1 MLLTCVLATLALG
14 TGTASGSTVSLTIGA
29 DPVESVTTQ
38 IGAAGSMTAPGGES
52 LYATVK
58 PTGAAGC
65 GANRDAD
72 IGDTLISTF
81 APVGP
86 YTRSVNHTFLTAG
99 SYLLCAWTQTD
110 STTVT
115 ASYTTTAFVRVPK
128 LSLAVAAPA
137 AVQMGQTFQVSATTQ
152 AEAAR
157 NLYVLALVDTGR
169 GCPANASAASNE
181 ASSTII
187 DGAEVTGGPA
197 TDTRNVTLQTPGRYL
212 LCGYLHY
219 QGSATPPQAVSTTVL
234 TVLAPCVVPAVVQN
248 ELLAAARA
256 RLVASSCTAGAVRY
270 TASSRYARGTVFKF
284 SPVPATVLPT
294 GSAVALYVS
303 TGARCIV
310 PKIPKNRSL
319 ASVKRRLKA
328 ANCTVGK
335 VSHRRSRTRRRGL
348 VLALSPG
355 VGSRLSPRATVRIVV
370 SSGRPR

>member
-1 MLLTCVLATLALG
+1 MLVPAG
-14 TGTASGSTVSLTIGA
+14 T
-29 DPVESVTTQ
+29 
-38 IGAAGSMTAPGGES
+38 
-52 LYATVK
+52 YA
-58 PTGAAGC
+58 
-65 GANRDAD
+65 
-72 IGDTLISTF
+72 
-81 APVGP
+81 
-86 YTRSVNHTFLTAG
+86 RSVNHTFQTAG

-128 LSLAVAAPA
+128 LSIAVAAPA

-152 AEAAR
+152 AEATR

-181 ASSTII
+181 ATTTVIN
-187 DGAEVTGGPA
+187 GAEVTGGPT
-197 TDTRNVTLQTPGRYL
+197 TDTRNVSLQTPGRYL
-212 LCGYLHY
+212 LCGYLQY
-219 QGSATPPQAVSTTVL
+219 QGPATPPQAVSTTAL

-248 ELLAAARA
+248 ESLAAAKA
-256 RLVASSCTAGAVRY
+256 RLVASSCTAGAIRY
-270 TASSRYARGTVFKF
+270 VASSRYARGTVFKF

-335 VSHRRSRTRRRGL
+335 VSHRRSRTQRRGL
-348 VLALSPG
+348 VLALSPRTG
-355 VGSRLSPRATVRIVV
+355 ARLSPRATVRIVV